1 MDDFVK
7 PSEINITTQPKQE
20 TEAGSGSSVALSV
33 EASGEEGINLNYQWQ
48 FSADGATWADCTGV
62 TAKTATYTFTMS
74 LETAGKYRCI
84 VSDATGTGVT
94 SSEAVVKLPEA
105 PVVTG
110 NQVKVVKSNGA
121 DFAMFKTSESKVVQD
136 GEELEITLS
145 TKNVSF
151 DKIYFGYK
159 DDELKESVANG
170 TEANGEWSFTF
181 HLPASAKGTT
191 IPVTLGK
198 PDGSWYT
205 NQYLWM
211 YIPDEGITELPSA
224 ADAVKVI
231 AGGTG
236 AAYNDF
242 NIVSSKAVL
251 KGKM

>member
-1 MDDFVK
+1 MRF
-7 PSEINITTQPKQE
+7 
-20 TEAGSGSSVALSV
+20 
-33 EASGEEGINLNYQWQ
+33 
-48 FSADGATWADCTGV
+48 
-62 TAKTATYTFTMS
+62 
-74 LETAGKYRCI
+74 
-84 VSDATGTGVT
+84 
-94 SSEAVVKLPEA
+94 PEWR
-105 PVVTG
+105 P

-198 PDGSWYT
+198 PDGCRPP
-205 NQYLWM
+205 
-211 YIPDEGITELPSA
+211 PDPAEGSC
-224 ADAVKVI
+224 
-231 AGGTG
+231 
-236 AAYNDF
+236 
-242 NIVSSKAVL
+242 
-251 KGKM
+251 GKM

>member
-1 MDDFVK
+1 M
-7 PSEINITTQPKQE
+7 ERN
-20 TEAGSGSSVALSV
+20 
-33 EASGEEGINLNYQWQ
+33 WR
-48 FSADGATWADCTGV
+48 
-62 TAKTATYTFTMS
+62 S
-74 LETAGKYRCI
+74 LC
-84 VSDATGTGVT
+84 
-94 SSEAVVKLPEA
+94 
-105 PVVTG
+105 
-110 NQVKVVKSNGA
+110 Q
-121 DFAMFKTSESKVVQD
+121 
-136 GEELEITLS
+136 

-198 PDGSWYT
+198 PDGSWYS

-251 KGKM
+251 KGKK